1 MKGEKSVIKT
11 LLKLFED
18 GDRSDALYKALS
30 EVETTS

>member
-18 GDRSDALYKALS
+18 GDRSDALCQLLPLNG
-30 EVETTS
+30 